1 MRPLYE
7 SNSDIE
13 NEQRLIKLV
22 AKNYYKLPLKY
33 RFDYFVD
40 APIAKM
46 WEIKVRHKTYLTWMV
61 SLSKLIAAKSY
72 EAVGIEAWALI
83 DMAGVIYKMR
93 FMNTPIH
100 RYSWGGRADRND
112 QQDMEPVVHYK
123 LTDMARV

>member
-7 SNSDIE
+7 SKSDLE

-22 AKNYYKLPLKY
+22 ARRYHKLPLKY
-33 RFDYFVD
+33 RFDYFVP

-46 WEIKVRHKTYLTWMV
+46 WEIKIRHKTYPTWMV

-93 FMNTPIH
+93 FMDTPVDS
-100 RYSWGGRADRND
+100 YEGGGRVERNN
-112 QQDMEPVVHYK
+112 QQDMDPVVHYK
-123 LTDMARV
+123 LGDMVRV